1 MEELMQSQ
9 SMYFAS
15 LIGGIAFALSGFIAG
30 TKKELD
36 WIGLFLLSFLTANGG
51 GILRDVLV
59 NRMPVALSS
68 NEPFIISLLITAL
81 GTLFKLH
88 RQAAF
93 ESRWLFVLCDA
104 IGLVAFAITGALVAS
119 VSNTPFFGYIMLAF
133 LTATGGAILR
143 DILVNNVPEVLHTGF
158 YGSIAILVAA
168 VIYFLD
174 GFYSIGSV
182 HLLIVGAGG
191 ILLRLI
197 AYRYRWQL
205 PKP

>member
-15 LIGGIAFALSGFIAG
+15 LIGGIAFALSGFIVG

-36 WIGLFLLSFLTANGG
+36 WMGLFLLSFLTANGG
-51 GILRDVLV
+51 GIIRDVLV

-68 NEPFIISLLITAL
+68 NEPFIISLVITAVGL
-81 GTLFKLH
+81 LFKLH

-119 VSNTPFFGYIMLAF
+119 VSHAPFFGYVMLAF

-168 VIYFLD
+168 AIYLLSEMD
-174 GFYSIGSV
+174 SV
-182 HLLIVGAGG
+182 GPTHLLMVGSCGV
-191 ILLRLI
+191 LLRLL

-205 PKP
+205 PKS

>member
-1 MEELMQSQ
+1 MQSQ

-15 LIGGIAFALSGFIAG
+15 LIGGIAFALSGFIVG

-51 GILRDVLV
+51 GILRDILV

-68 NEPFIISLLITAL
+68 NEPFIISLAITGFGL
-81 GTLFKLH
+81 LFKLH
-88 RQAAF
+88 RQAAL

-119 VSNTPFFGYIMLAF
+119 VANAPFFGYIMLAF

-143 DILVNNVPEVLHTGF
+143 DILVNNVPEVLHSGF
-158 YGSIAILVAA
+158 YGSIAVLVAA
-168 VIYFLD
+168 IIYLLD
-174 GFYSIGSV
+174 ELDCATPT
-182 HLLIVGAGG
+182 HLLIVAISGV
-191 ILLRLI
+191 LLRLL
-197 AYRYRWQL
+197 AYHHRWQL
-205 PKP
+205 PKS